1 MTPMKFLHQV
11 FLHQAV
17 IGCALAGFAMA
28 QTPVADGLVSPEV
41 KADRTATFRLRAP
54 KATEVSLYGDWMP
67 VGKPQNMTK
76 AADGV
81 WSITTQ
87 PLEATGHLYW
97 FNLDARFQIS
107 VFAWRPNNVYN
118 LGFSYLVG

>member
-1 MTPMKFLHQV
+1 MKFLHQA
-11 FLHQAV
+11 FLNQAV

-41 KADRTATFRLRAP
+41 KADRTATFRIRAP

-76 AADGV
+76 GRSRGTVCMCVCVNNSAAM
-81 WSITTQ
+81 
-87 PLEATGHLYW
+87 
-97 FNLDARFQIS
+97 
-107 VFAWRPNNVYN
+107 NVST
-118 LGFSYLVG
+118 LLSSLFL